1 MVGEGEGESGR
12 TDGAQPQEGEFPL
25 FLAPFFS
32 GGSRAGHVLRIRR
45 KEDARRIWY
54 PQGMG
59 GNHNGRMRPQHFR
72 KGPRVGEAGRIDSET
87 SVSRAKFPSF
97 PKPLCTLR

>member
-1 MVGEGEGESGR
+1 MIRSVSSPFAVNITTGGR
-12 TDGAQPQEGEFPL
+12 GGAGGVAGRPEGAQPQEGEFPL

-54 PQGMG
+54 PQRMG
-59 GNHNGRMRPQHFR
+59 GNHNGRMQPQHFR
-72 KGPRVGEAGRIDSET
+72 KGPRVGEESGR
-87 SVSRAKFPSF
+87 
-97 PKPLCTLR
+97 